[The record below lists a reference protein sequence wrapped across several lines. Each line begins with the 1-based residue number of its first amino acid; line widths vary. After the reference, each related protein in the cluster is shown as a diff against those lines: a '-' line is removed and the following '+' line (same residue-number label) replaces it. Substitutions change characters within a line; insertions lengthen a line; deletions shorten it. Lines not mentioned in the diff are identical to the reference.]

1 MEENSFMASRD
12 QDKPMVDLL
21 RRGLASLPG
30 AGQACPDPEILAAY
44 SERSLDADETA
55 RSELHF
61 SHCARCREQLAAMV
75 RSGELVGA
83 AEEERPQTQRMPWIW
98 DWRWLAPAA
107 AVLVF
112 VALLIP
118 LRTVRHPGEE
128 SLVAMNHA
136 PAPPLSGSGPAHTSP
151 QLNSAK
157 SDVAPPVPSRE
168 LPEKPGGRA
177 ATSPPNNGNY
187 KELATPAKPP
197 AVSGSNATPGVGGAS
212 MPAGTSQAA
221 TAVTVSPPAAQP
233 APAPDHPI
241 SPDVPTTGPAYAG
254 TNGAALT
261 TENKK
266 MAVMVRNR
274 SLAQTESMMVE
285 AGDQT
290 STRTLVPT
298 PDPQVLWRFSSA
310 RFVERSSDAGATWR
324 VQWTNAGAH
333 LMAGVAPTA
342 DTCWL
347 VGREAM
353 ILLTTDGR
361 KWKTINPPA
370 DADFVGVAATDAF
383 SATVTTS
390 DDHRFTTSDG
400 GKHWTP
406 AP

>member
-1 MEENSFMASRD
+1 MASRD
-12 QDKPMVDLL
+12 QDKPAANLL
-21 RRGLASLPG
+21 RRSLASSPG
-30 AGQACPDPEILAAY
+30 AEEACPDPEILAAY

-55 RSELHF
+55 RFELHF

-83 AEEERPQTQRMPWIW
+83 AEEERPQTQRRPWIW
-98 DWRWLAPAA
+98 DWRWLAPAT

-112 VALLIP
+112 VAILIA

-136 PAPPLSGSGPAHTSP
+136 PAPPLSATSDSGPAHTLP
-151 QLNSAK
+151 PLNSAK
-157 SDVAPPVPSRE
+157 SDVAPSVPSRE
-168 LPEKPGGRA
+168 QPEKPGGRA
-177 ATSPPNNGNY
+177 ATSPPINGRNY
-187 KELATPAKPP
+187 KEMLNLKTPAPLP
-197 AVSGSNATPGVGGAS
+197 GANPSAAGSAPDARETP
-212 MPAGTSQAA
+212 QAA

-233 APAPDHPI
+233 AAAPAHTVP
-241 SPDVPTTGPAYAG
+241 PDVPTPGPAAG
-254 TNGAALT
+254 IDGAAQT

-285 AGDQT
+285 TGDQT

-298 PDPQVLWRFSSA
+298 PDPQVLWRFSGG

-324 VQWTNAGAH
+324 VQWTNADAH
-333 LMAGVAPTA
+333 LIAGAAPTA

-361 KWKTINPPA
+361 KWKAINPPA

-390 DDHRFTTSDG
+390 DNRRFTTSDG
-400 GKHWTP
+400 GKHWNP